1 MCIKKDQIAF
11 ITCVSDEEEY
21 AECRYYLNR
30 LRIPDG
36 YETDIISVRE
46 APSMAA
52 GYNAGMKSSPAKYKV
67 YLHQDVFIKNQNF
80 ISDMLQVFHRD
91 AQIGVLG
98 MIGKRNREMQ
108 GISLMK
114 WDTGKVI
121 DNSAGLWSFS
131 IPSKEDNYAE
141 VLTVD
146 GLLMVTQYDILWR
159 EDLFN
164 GWDLYDASQCMEFIK
179 RGYKIVVPYQK
190 EEWCYHDCLYP
201 KLIKYFDYNRVFLK
215 EYIVDNGLSFLNEDP
230 HASSYENEKEVAQAV
245 EDMRNG
251 METLIESEDRGNLR
265 IFLENPSG
273 LKNLA
278 YMKEYAAVVHIDYLE
293 EMNQSEQRLWESGM
307 SLEQLLK
314 KLRALKYMLKRLEY
328 TAEFSGAEQI
338 YNDYSNYAI
347 MDLCERYVMEKEKV
361 YNILYRYQPDK
372 QNMDHKRNQQETGK

>member
-121 DNSAGLWSFS
+121 DNSAGLWSFRFLLRRQLCGGTDCGRS
-131 IPSKEDNYAE
+131 
-141 VLTVD
+141 VD
-146 GLLMVTQYDILWR
+146 GYSVRY
-159 EDLFN
+159 
-164 GWDLYDASQCMEFIK
+164 SME
-179 RGYKIVVPYQK
+179 RG
-190 EEWCYHDCLYP
+190 
-201 KLIKYFDYNRVFLK
+201 
-215 EYIVDNGLSFLNEDP
+215 SF
-230 HASSYENEKEVAQAV
+230 
-245 EDMRNG
+245 
-251 METLIESEDRGNLR
+251 
-265 IFLENPSG
+265 
-273 LKNLA
+273 
-278 YMKEYAAVVHIDYLE
+278 
-293 EMNQSEQRLWESGM
+293 
-307 SLEQLLK
+307 
-314 KLRALKYMLKRLEY
+314 
-328 TAEFSGAEQI
+328 
-338 YNDYSNYAI
+338 
-347 MDLCERYVMEKEKV
+347 
-361 YNILYRYQPDK
+361 
-372 QNMDHKRNQQETGK
+372 